1 MTASLAAGFNPLDAT
16 SVIAATGLIG
26 IFCVLVAETGLLI
39 GFFLPGD
46 SLLFSAGLLA
56 ATHGSLH
63 LPLGGVLAVAAAGA
77 VVGAQIGFWIGRT
90 LGVAL
95 LNKTGRPALP
105 RATGRPNE
113 SIDRV
118 PDPGGHNRRESIL
131 MRGLKERVILVAGGA
146 GGIGTATCLRL
157 GEEGARVLVADL
169 NAEAAQAVATQIR
182 AAGGTAESTN
192 IDLSDEASVIAAI
205 DLAVSTYGGL
215 DVLHANAADT
225 SVTGQDTDIGDVP
238 LEIFDRTIEVNL
250 RGHLLCA
257 RHAIPKLIERGG
269 GSLIFTSSI
278 AAYLG
283 ESERASYAISKSGL
297 GGLVRHIARR
307 WGKQGIRANAVAPG
321 IVLTPAIREMPDP
334 TWRDMAMAMTLV
346 NRFGETDD
354 IAAMVAFLAS
364 DDSGWITGQILNV
377 DGGAILRA

>member
-1 MTASLAAGFNPLDAT
+1 
-16 SVIAATGLIG
+16 
-26 IFCVLVAETGLLI
+26 
-39 GFFLPGD
+39 
-46 SLLFSAGLLA
+46 
-56 ATHGSLH
+56 
-63 LPLGGVLAVAAAGA
+63 
-77 VVGAQIGFWIGRT
+77 
-90 LGVAL
+90 
-95 LNKTGRPALP
+95 
-105 RATGRPNE
+105 
-113 SIDRV
+113 
-118 PDPGGHNRRESIL
+118 
-131 MRGLKERVILVAGGA
+131 MRGLKDRVILVAGGA

-169 NAEAAQAVATQIR
+169 DAEAAQAVATSIR
-182 AAGGTAESTN
+182 DAGGTAESTA
-192 IDLSDEASVIAAI
+192 IDLSDEASVVAAI

-225 SVTGQDTDIGDVP
+225 SVTGQDTDISDVP

-283 ESERASYAISKSGL
+283 EPERASYAIAKSGL
-297 GGLVRHIARR
+297 GGLVRHTARR

-346 NRFGETDD
+346 DRFGEVED